1 MRPWLV
7 LPSTTSHKREPLQ
20 ATLALFSRL
29 GMNELDLNLHHLI
42 EAGVSVD
49 EVRQSLAA
57 GDLRVWVVSGG
68 WCDFFQ
74 GSQAIEDTFRSVE
87 AQVAIASGLN
97 VDRIRLFF
105 GRLKRED
112 YSGEA
117 LATISE
123 NLRRLSAQYP
133 EMLFVFENHD
143 GASLSPLVCREIL
156 ETVDRPNIR
165 MNFDPINFEHAGVDS
180 MAALRELG
188 PLIAHVHL
196 KGWEGTELCE
206 FGAGDVDLTPLL
218 RDLIR
223 SGYRGGFTVEYE
235 GRFDGTLRLYESVRR
250 ARAVIAGLTDSL

>member
-20 ATLALFSRL
+20 ATLDVFSRL

-42 EAGVSVD
+42 EAGVSID
-49 EVRQSLAA
+49 DVRQSLAA
-57 GDLRVWVVSGG
+57 RDLRVWVVSGG
-68 WCDFFQ
+68 WCDFFH
-74 GSQAIEDTFRSVE
+74 GSLAIEDTFRSIE
-87 AQVAIASGLN
+87 AQVAIASGLE
-97 VDRIRLFF
+97 VDRMRLFF

-123 NLRRLSAQYP
+123 NLCRLSAQYP
-133 EMLFVFENHD
+133 EMLFAFENHD
-143 GASLSPLVCREIL
+143 GASLSPVICREIL

-180 MAALRELG
+180 MQALADLR

-196 KGWEGTELCE
+196 KGREGSELCE
-206 FGAGDVDLTPLL
+206 FGTGDVDLTPLL
-218 RDLIR
+218 RDLVR
-223 SGYRGGFTVEYE
+223 SGYCGGFTVEYE
-235 GRFDGTLRLYESVRR
+235 GRFDGTVRLYESVRR
-250 ARAVIAGLTDSL
+250 ARAVIAALTDSL